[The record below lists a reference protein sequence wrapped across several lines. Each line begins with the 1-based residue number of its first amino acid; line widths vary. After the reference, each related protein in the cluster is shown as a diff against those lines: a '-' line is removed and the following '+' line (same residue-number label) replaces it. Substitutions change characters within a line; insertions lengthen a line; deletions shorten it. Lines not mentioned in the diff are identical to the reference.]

1 MKKSILFL
9 MGFMVLFLVATISFA
24 MVDVKVFD
32 NTFVRGTG
40 TPVTETKTFPGVSGK
55 AIIKVYNG
63 GLEDAD
69 TERVSSSVIKIN
81 GQIIFDQSNFNQN
94 ITSLEKEIIINDG
107 QNTLEATLKSK
118 PGGKLTVQIMQD
130 IGSGAIN
137 KPSLAVMLMSY
148 VLKNG
153 NVSDASNFV
162 IEQWRDQFILDA
174 AELDSEGVRELGD
187 IIENA
192 VPVFSGKGYSEYE
205 SVVTFSDGVN
215 YVGKLTLIKTDQG
228 WRFKRL

>member
-63 GLEDAD
+63 GLEDAE
-69 TERVSSSVIKIN
+69 TERVSSSIIKIN

-94 ITSLEKEIIINDG
+94 VATLEKEITLNDG

-118 PGGKLTVQIMQD
+118 PGGNLTIQVIQD
-130 IGSGAIN
+130 ID
-137 KPSLAVMLMSY
+137 SLPIRTPDVALMIMSY
-148 VLKNG
+148 VLKRG
-153 NVSDASNFV
+153 DIGSASNLLV
-162 IEQWRDQFILDA
+162 EASRDEFNLDS
-174 AELDSEGVRELGD
+174 AELGADGLREL
-187 IIENA
+187 
-192 VPVFSGKGYSEYE
+192 
-205 SVVTFSDGVN
+205 
-215 YVGKLTLIKTDQG
+215 
-228 WRFKRL
+228 